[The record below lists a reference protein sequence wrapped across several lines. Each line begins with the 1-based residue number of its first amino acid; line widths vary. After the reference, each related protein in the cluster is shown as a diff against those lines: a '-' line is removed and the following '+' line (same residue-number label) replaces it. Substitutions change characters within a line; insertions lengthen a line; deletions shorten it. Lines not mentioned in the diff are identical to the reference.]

1 MINLLK
7 KKKSNVLD
15 DVITYTIDDLKKEK
29 HNNNLKSDLKILNK
43 SEVSVLIIDDNGYDI
58 EPLKQLGYRDVEISY
73 DFEEMIKL
81 KKYNIIFC
89 DINEVASKIYPI
101 GQGAQL
107 ASKIKKEYPEKMVI
121 IFSAQS
127 QKLSFSKY
135 YNSVDKVI
143 DKLADYETISEI
155 IDEYI
160 ETQNDPIKYWEA
172 MKKQMLKQN
181 ISTLQIAKM
190 EHYYVKSF
198 LQKNNCLKEY
208 ISCIS
213 SNELG
218 TILSFAQIIISS
230 IDLFLKIIGK

>member
-208 ISCIS
+208 ISYIS

>member
-1 MINLLK
+1 MILSFFPLACNRQG
-7 KKKSNVLD
+7 S
-15 DVITYTIDDLKKEK
+15 TKEA
-29 HNNNLKSDLKILNK
+29 
-43 SEVSVLIIDDNGYDI
+43 E
-58 EPLKQLGYRDVEISY
+58 QLGYRDVEISY

>member
-1 MINLLK
+1 MISLLK
-7 KKKSNVLD
+7 KKKPDVLD
-15 DVITYTIDDLKKEK
+15 DVITYTIDDLRKEK
-29 HNNNLKSDLKILNK
+29 HNNNLKSNLKILNK

-89 DINEVASKIYPI
+89 DINEVASKIYPT

-198 LQKNNCLKEY
+198 LQKNNCLK
-208 ISCIS
+208 
-213 SNELG
+213 N
-218 TILSFAQIIISS
+218 
-230 IDLFLKIIGK
+230 K

>member
-29 HNNNLKSDLKILNK
+29 HNNNLKSDLKISNK

>member
-1 MINLLK
+1 MRYK
-7 KKKSNVLD
+7 RS
-15 DVITYTIDDLKKEK
+15 
-29 HNNNLKSDLKILNK
+29 
-43 SEVSVLIIDDNGYDI
+43 
-58 EPLKQLGYRDVEISY
+58 P
-73 DFEEMIKL
+73 
-81 KKYNIIFC
+81 
-89 DINEVASKIYPI
+89 SKIYPI